1 MQTKNMQ
8 LLPLLSP
15 FANSVNA
22 LKVCKQAFSFNEIQV
37 WKQANKCHKHAKK
50 QTNNS
55 KDKNTKQTNKQTAA
69 SISDKTSTTSMLEK
83 GKKYTKW
90 EQKTGRSKNIGT
102 DSQSY
107 KPFKSL

>member
-1 MQTKNMQ
+1 MKYRFGNKQTNATNM
-8 LLPLLSP
+8 
-15 FANSVNA
+15 
-22 LKVCKQAFSFNEIQV
+22 
-37 WKQANKCHKHAKK
+37 

-55 KDKNTKQTNKQTAA
+55 KDKSTKKTNKQTAA